1 MAKGKPSTD
10 VPSPGDRE
18 EDPCPPPTAAGR
30 HAPVVTRLPPRG
42 QDHEVLGLGVIS
54 DGGADDVVDGIVLVH
69 LLHQLHAPVQSPREL
84 HQLLVREQVLTQA
97 LLCFSLPQ
105 QMSSGHFTP
114 NTTQQGP
121 QEGRKAWPRQ
131 TDTHTHTGAHNVHT
145 QCTHANASTH
155 KSKCTHGHTYMQ
167 IQEQTQTGTDTCTSV
182 GTHVRIQIPTDTHTD
197 PWVSV
202 HVCGC
207 MLRRCVI

>member
-114 NTTQQGP
+114 NTTQQRP

-131 TDTHTHTGAHNVHT
+131 TDTHTHTGAHKRTHTMYTCKCKHT
-145 QCTHANASTH
+145 QKQMHTRAHTHADTEADSDRYRHLHICGHTCADTDNPLKHTQ
-155 KSKCTHGHTYMQ
+155 THGCLSMSAGACYA
-167 IQEQTQTGTDTCTSV
+167 DV
-182 GTHVRIQIPTDTHTD
+182 
-197 PWVSV
+197 
-202 HVCGC
+202 
-207 MLRRCVI
+207 